1 MSKRNVAWL
10 VVVVAVGVLVWV
22 VSSIV
27 WGVLAAAATLAVSEV
42 AERARRRRRRAARGD
57 TSAHSL
63 SDAMKARRRR

>member
-10 VVVVAVGVLVWV
+10 VAVVAVGVLVWT

-27 WGVLAAAATLAVSEV
+27 WGVLAAAATLAASEV
-42 AERARRRRRRAARGD
+42 VERARRKRRREARGD

-63 SDAMKARRRR
+63 SDAVKSRRRR

>member
-10 VVVVAVGVLVWV
+10 VVVVAVGVLVWM

-27 WGVLAAAATLAVSEV
+27 WGALAAAATLAASEV
-42 AERARRRRRRAARGD
+42 VERARRKRRRAARGD

-63 SDAMKARRRR
+63 SDVVKSRRRR